1 VNEHPIILFD
11 GVCNFCN
18 GTVNLVIKHD
28 KKRIFRFAA
37 LQSGIGKQLLKE
49 HHLSTTDLDSFVLID
64 AGKSYK
70 RTTAALHIYPK
81 LGGFWKLVNVLWIF
95 PKPIR
100 DAGYDLIARNRYK
113 WFGKKEACMIPS
125 AEVRSLFLE

>member
-18 GTVNLVIKHD
+18 GTVNLIIKHD

-37 LQSGIGKQLLKE
+37 LQSGIGQQLLKE

-70 RTTAALHIYPK
+70 RTTAALQIFPK
-81 LGGFWKLVNVLWIF
+81 FGGFWKLVNMLWIF

-100 DAGYDLIARNRYK
+100 DAGYDLIAGNRYR

>member
-18 GTVNLVIKHD
+18 GTVNLIIKHD